1 MNTIILKGILK
12 NIEYSH
18 NINDIEYYK
27 ANLLI
32 SRANG
37 KEDLINIKF
46 KKFSLPS
53 YINQTSNNQEI
64 SLTGNIRTFSRKL
77 DDKNKVDVYVFTYFD
92 EPDIEN
98 INNYCE
104 IDGRICKK
112 NALRKTIDGKDV
124 LDFIIANN
132 VSTNNQSLNCYIPC
146 VAWGKCAKM
155 LDKLQIGDNVLIKG
169 QLQSREYKKKIS
181 ENDFEIRI
189 AHEVSV
195 NNFEKINDNINLT

>member
-77 DDKNKVDVYVFTYFD
+77 DDRNKVDVYVFTYFD

>member
-155 LDKLQIGDNVLIKG
+155 LDKLQIGDNVLIRG

>member
-1 MNTIILKGILK
+1 MNTIILKGIIK
-12 NIEYSH
+12 NIQYSH

-77 DDKNKVDVYVFTYFD
+77 DDRNKVDVYVFTYFD